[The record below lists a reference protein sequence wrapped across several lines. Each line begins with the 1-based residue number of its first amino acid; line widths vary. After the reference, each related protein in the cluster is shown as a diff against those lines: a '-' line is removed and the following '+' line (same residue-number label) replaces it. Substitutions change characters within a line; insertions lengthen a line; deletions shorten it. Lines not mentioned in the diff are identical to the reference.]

1 MKNKVR
7 IFDVK
12 HYAVHDGP
20 GIRTTFFL
28 MGCPLRCLWCQNP
41 ESQKDEDIITFTDM
55 KCIGCGKCLESCNK
69 MDKNGQ
75 ISRNDCTLCGAC
87 VKACHAGARAFGSKW
102 YTTEDVLKTVLP
114 EKIFFDASGGGV
126 TFSGG
131 ECMTH
136 PDFMIEMLQ
145 LLKDNGI
152 HSAVDTCGAVP
163 QSFFEKT
170 LPYTDLYLYD
180 LKKMDPILHREYTG
194 MDNSLIISNLKYL
207 AEHSADIIIRI
218 PLIPGYTDSKED
230 IASIGAFLR
239 DELKGRIRRCELL
252 PYNKLAGSKYG
263 NKSIWYDYTLGDYP
277 LPDLEPQ
284 SKEYIA
290 ELAEILKGFK
300 LNVFS
305 ESL

>member
-1 MKNKVR
+1 MENKVR

-20 GIRTTFFL
+20 GIRTTFFM

-41 ESQKDEDIITFTDM
+41 ESQKDETVITFTEM
-55 KCIGCGKCLESCNK
+55 KCIGCGKCLEVC
-69 MDKNGQ
+69 DKIDANGK
-75 ISRNDCTLCGAC
+75 ISRSDCTLCGAC
-87 VKACHAGARAFGSKW
+87 VNACHAGARAFGCKW
-102 YTTEDVLKTVLP
+102 YTPDDVLKIVLP

-136 PDFMIEMLQ
+136 PDFMEETLR
-145 LLKDNGI
+145 LLKNNGI

-163 QSFFEKT
+163 QSYFEKV
-170 LPYTDLYLYD
+170 LPYADLFLYD
-180 LKKMDPILHREYTG
+180 LKKMDPALHKEYTG
-194 MDNSLIISNLKYL
+194 MDNSLILSNLKYL
-207 AEHSADIIIRI
+207 ADHDADIIIRI

-230 IASIGAFLR
+230 IAAIGSFLR
-239 DELKGRIRRCELL
+239 DELKGRIHRCELL

-263 NKSIWYDYTLGDYP
+263 NKTIWSDYTLGDYS
-277 LPDLEPQ
+277 LPEIEPQ
-284 SKEYIA
+284 SKDYIKQ
-290 ELAEILKGFK
+290 LAEILQSYN
-300 LNVFS
+300 LTVFS